1 MDANTP
7 NESFKVFQSRTRGL
21 EYSISHYGDSFY
33 ILSNADNAQNFKLSK
48 TSEKNTEKNFWQ
60 DIIPHRNDVLLE
72 DIDIFKNYL
81 VISERK
87 NGLNQIKI
95 KPWDGTES
103 YYLPFESKTYT
114 AYTTT
119 NLDFETDTLR
129 YSYQSMTTPSSII
142 DFNMLT
148 KEKTLKKELQHQL
161 M

>member
-1 MDANTP
+1 MKRRDFLAKSSLASSLMLVPNFMKAFESLDPATLGYKKLVLIQLSGGNDGLNT
-7 NESFKVFQSRTRGL
+7 
-21 EYSISHYGDSFY
+21 
-33 ILSNADNAQNFKLSK
+33 
-48 TSEKNTEKNFWQ
+48 
-60 DIIPHRNDVLLE
+60 IIPHRNDVLLE

-95 KPWDGTES
+95 KPWGGAKS
-103 YYLPFESKTYT
+103 YYLPIESKTYT

-129 YSYQSMTTPSSII
+129 YGYQSMTTPSSII

-148 KEKTLKKELQHQL
+148 KEKTLKKEQEVLGGKFRKEN
-161 M
+161 